1 MKRVSLVGL
10 LILLVTLLSAC
21 GTTEVERVAVPM
33 KTMTDSIGR
42 EVSIP
47 VQAERVACLFTNT
60 GHIITMLGHGDTI
73 VAVSNGLKRDKLLHQ
88 IEPSVAEA
96 TLVKV
101 GGAVN
106 FEEVLKCDVD
116 LFLMPSDMYQD
127 EGLVKQLDQ
136 YKIPYI
142 VTKFESIEDQMA
154 LVTMMGE
161 VFNAPEEAASYNQM
175 YEEIIEEVTAITD
188 QIPLEDRP
196 RIYHSLNEA
205 ANTVPSNSLPGQWM
219 ALAGGDEVSLE
230 DQLIQDN
237 DKYFATL
244 EQIIYWNPQVIFC
257 NEDGVD
263 AYIREKDQWAA
274 IDAVKEDRVYLMPT
288 GISRWGHTTSIET
301 PLAIIWTAK
310 TLYPDLCQ
318 GLDLEARTKAFYQTL
333 FEYDLSDDQYEDI
346 IEGRGM
352 RLEKDLSDKE
362 D

>member
-1 MKRVSLVGL
+1 MG
-10 LILLVTLLSAC
+10 ILLTGCGSA
-21 GTTEVERVAVPM
+21 EVERPDLPM
-33 KTMTDSIGR
+33 KMMTDSLGR

-47 VQAERVACLFTNT
+47 VEPQRVACLFTNT
-60 GHIITMLGHGDTI
+60 GHIITMLGHGQTI

-116 LFLMPSDMYQD
+116 LFLMPSDMVQD
-127 EGLVKQLDQ
+127 EGLIKQLDQ

-142 VTKFESIEDQMA
+142 VTKFESIEDQKT
-154 LVTMMGE
+154 LVTLMGDI
-161 VFNAPEEAASYNQM
+161 FNAPEEAAIYNRM
-175 YEEIIEEVTAITD
+175 YDEIIEEVTVITEN
-188 QIPLEDRP
+188 IPTGDRP

-205 ANTVPSNSLPGQWM
+205 ANTVPSNSLPGEWM
-219 ALAGGDEVSLE
+219 KLAGGNEVSLE

-244 EQIIYWNPQVIFC
+244 EQIIYWNPEVIFC

-263 AYIREKDQWAA
+263 TYIRDKDQWAA
-274 IDAVKEDRVYLMPT
+274 IDAVKNDRVYLMPT

-301 PLAIIWTAK
+301 PLALIWTAK
-310 TLYPDLCQ
+310 TLYPDLCED
-318 GLDLEARTKAFYQTL
+318 LDLKTRTKDFYREL
-333 FEYDLSDDQYEDI
+333 FEYDLSDEQYDDMI
-346 IEGRGM
+346 IGRGM

-362 D
+362 N